1 MGPPRPPPRP
11 PPPRPPPA
19 HPPPLAAPQG
29 SRSRSATADY
39 SEAFKRLVMAH
50 ALQQPKSGRVGP
62 TCNKFSTAG
71 RTLYPK
77 QIRRWLNDRGLMVDV
92 FSALQGAGLSLAD
105 DVEATL
111 SAAGSSASPSG
122 RRRRWRGRQAALG
135 GPAFASRPHPG
146 RGSSRVKPR
155 SRRRRRRARRSR

>member
-1 MGPPRPPPRP
+1 
-11 PPPRPPPA
+11 
-19 HPPPLAAPQG
+19 
-29 SRSRSATADY
+29 
-39 SEAFKRLVMAH
+39 MAH

-111 SAAGSSASPSG
+111 SAAGVAIPAPLPSPEAYARLTGALARAQSVCIHREPLLRHERACRIGEDRRRGSGKPG
-122 RRRRWRGRQAALG
+122 RRVSTLCRGGDPTRPAAAPWHDG
-135 GPAFASRPHPG
+135 AG
-146 RGSSRVKPR
+146 
-155 SRRRRRRARRSR
+155 